1 MNSKILIVDDDRS
14 MLEVM
19 EQALEPCYE
28 VLRAVSGSEALRL
41 LRTADAAGTA
51 LPDLIL
57 LDIEMPGM
65 NGYEVLEQLGRDDNI
80 LDLQV
85 LILHHV
91 DGFGRGIVSFLL
103 FRQDFRRYR
112 RSLRLV
118 LLRTY
123 GAGSQG
129 KA

>member
-65 NGYEVLEQLGRDDNI
+65 NGYEVLEQLA
-80 LDLQV
+80 DLP
-85 LILHHV
+85 LE
-91 DGFGRGIVSFLL
+91 
-103 FRQDFRRYR
+103 
-112 RSLRLV
+112 
-118 LLRTY
+118 RTTVNVKNLNETTKFQIKVQKPSED
-123 GAGSQG
+123 AVISNDTVTVTVEIE
-129 KA
+129 APES